1 MIEFTQKSA
10 PILVFQKCTPSLPS
24 NFRAFFSALKESICP
39 YLVFLHRWLFSL
51 RKHEPCFL
59 CIAAL
64 FSFLELRGCFT
75 VLLIVLGFLSSLCL
89 SLVQW
94 SMWQHRPWWKARVE
108 LSVPWRQD
116 WCQECVVVVDGELEA
131 SYWPAVSSDNILA
144 LFFRQQCNFSAV
156 SPGVQISQK
165 AKRSLTLLFLAKV
178 LLKYFHLYF
187 EYNELQILRT

>member
-94 SMWQHRPWWKARVE
+94 SIWQHRPWWKARVE

-116 WCQECVVVVDGELEA
+116 WRQECVVVVDGELESLLLA
-131 SYWPAVSSDNILA
+131 SC
-144 LFFRQQCNFSAV
+144 FFRQHPSTVFQIV
-156 SPGVQISQK
+156 VQFFCCIS
-165 AKRSLTLLFLAKV
+165 RSLDFPKG
-178 LLKYFHLYF
+178 
-187 EYNELQILRT
+187 

>member
-1 MIEFTQKSA
+1 MYFVMPWNWVETFAKISLHFTPYFYKLSRLSLNLWLFVPQLLECCHSQQLLPCLAVSFVFRWIRIHMIEFTQKSA

-64 FSFLELRGCFT
+64 FSFLELRDCFT
-75 VLLIVLGFLSSLCL
+75 VLLIVLSFLSSLCL

-108 LSVPWRQD
+108 LSVPWR
-116 WCQECVVVVDGELEA
+116 
-131 SYWPAVSSDNILA
+131 
-144 LFFRQQCNFSAV
+144 
-156 SPGVQISQK
+156 
-165 AKRSLTLLFLAKV
+165 
-178 LLKYFHLYF
+178 
-187 EYNELQILRT
+187 